1 MIKVIFFDAGGV
13 LFDTPVKGDD
23 RVRALLMESGYPRFR
38 IDIALR
44 KAKKVTLPFITRWET
59 EEAYYKEYYAT
70 IAEELGELDLAQE
83 LFKGTHYAAHCE
95 LYPEVIEVLEELSKR
110 YKLAIISNAMPSM
123 DGVFNRLEIRKYF
136 DPIILS
142 AFVETE
148 KPGEEIF
155 RISLDRANAL
165 AEECVFID
173 DKQENILGAEK
184 LGIRAIH
191 LDRGKTDLITLLK
204 EHDLIRKEGFKAI
217 PIELD

>member
-1 MIKVIFFDAGGV
+1 MVEVIFFDAGGV

-23 RVRALLMESGYPRFR
+23 RVRSLLMERGYPLSR

-44 KAKKVTLPFITRWET
+44 KAKQITLPFITRWET
-59 EEAYYKEYYAT
+59 EEAYYKEYYGT
-70 IAEELGELDLAQE
+70 IAKELGELVLAQE

-95 LYPEVIEVLEELSKR
+95 LYPEVVGVLEELSKH

-123 DGVFNRLEIRKYF
+123 DWVFDRLGIRKYF

-155 RISLDRANAL
+155 RIALDRANAL

-173 DKQENILGAEK
+173 DKLENILGAER

-191 LDRGKTDLITLLK
+191 LDRSKIDLVTLLK
-204 EHDLIRKEGFKAI
+204 EHDLIRKEGFK
-217 PIELD
+217 EVTLE